1 MVISRII
8 FTLADN
14 LALPLMLA
22 EGYESCIKLRRTPFL
37 FPLLKQGSISPSSC
51 SGSRLARYPPQYR
64 YHASLNSLRAW
75 LRLPR
80 RNAELSYS
88 SEHSPYEP

>member
-14 LALPLMLA
+14 LASPLMLA
-22 EGYESCIKLRRTPFL
+22 ERKAYESCIKLRLFKTF

-51 SGSRLARYPPQYR
+51 SG
-64 YHASLNSLRAW
+64 
-75 LRLPR
+75 
-80 RNAELSYS
+80 
-88 SEHSPYEP
+88 

>member
-37 FPLLKQGSISPSSC
+37 FPLLKQGSISPF
-51 SGSRLARYPPQYR
+51 YPID
-64 YHASLNSLRAW
+64 SLLKFKGQFEEGPMSVR
-75 LRLPR
+75 
-80 RNAELSYS
+80 SK
-88 SEHSPYEP
+88 